1 MSSNDLAPLGCV
13 FDGDNIQRDDDVA
26 PDSFNDIDAVAF
38 CLSYKGD
45 VSDLGAKDRKHLYG
59 CAIATLVACVG
70 YGDDSPHAQQL
81 AWDFLNGLEGA
92 DNG

>member
-13 FDGDNIQRDDDVA
+13 FDGDNIQRDDEVA

-45 VSDLGAKDRKHLYG
+45 VSTGTIRP
-59 CAIATLVACVG
+59 TLSSSRGTFSTA
-70 YGDDSPHAQQL
+70 
-81 AWDFLNGLEGA
+81 
-92 DNG
+92 